1 MNNEHKIYDYNILNI
16 TGHEKP
22 VEFLK
27 NLFHGGRMPSG
38 LLFHGRQNIGKRFVA
53 AAFAASVL
61 CGDYALYERRR
72 GEAFPSSDDPVDAV
86 GGGLNFCGKCPS
98 CIGVLNGT
106 SQNLMLV
113 EPSGSSIKI
122 DNIHKI
128 GSFLSLTPY
137 YQGYRFIIIDEAAA
151 MTSGAAN
158 ALLKMLEEPSAKTV
172 FILIVH
178 NLSILLPTVISRC
191 LLLGFGPVSDKVLTD
206 AFRSKFPDMEEDILR
221 LYSKIAMGSY
231 SDFYSLIKGDYLE
244 KRNLLI
250 DTLFKEL
257 AYNRSNVNPY
267 DMSNNFLSGAGKGGE
282 KEKKAAN
289 FEMILFI
296 LRDVY
301 IYYVTKSVKLLYN
314 EDIAGEIKGI
324 AEGFEKFGITK
335 KDLIY
340 MINLTVSHM
349 EKMKSY
355 NLNKTIALDS
365 YFSGLLYLKGRG

>member
-1 MNNEHKIYDYNILNI
+1 MGNERKICDYNILNV

-27 NLFHGGRMPSG
+27 NSFHRGRMPSG
-38 LLFHGRQNIGKRFVA
+38 LLFHGRHNIGKRFVA
-53 AAFAASVL
+53 TAFAASVL
-61 CGDYALYERRR
+61 CEDYALYERRSDA
-72 GEAFPSSDDPVDAV
+72 AFSSSDDHADAV

-137 YQGYRFIIIDEAAA
+137 YQGYRFIIIDEAST
-151 MTSGAAN
+151 MTTAAAN

-191 LLLGFGPVSDKVLTD
+191 LLLKFGPVGDKVLMD
-206 AFRSKFPDMEEDILR
+206 AFRSEFPDMKEDVLR

-231 SDFYSLIKGDYLE
+231 SDFYGLIRGDYLE

-250 DTLFKEL
+250 DTVFKEL
-257 AYNRSNVNPY
+257 AYSRSSINPY
-267 DMSNNFLSGAGKGGE
+267 DMSNNFLSGVGKGGE
-282 KEKKAAN
+282 NGKKAAN

-301 IYYVTKSVKLLYN
+301 IYYMTKSVKLLYN
-314 EDIAGEIKGI
+314 EDIAEEIREI
-324 AEGFEKFGITK
+324 AEGLENFGVTR
-335 KDLIY
+335 KDLVY
-340 MINLTVSHM
+340 MINLTVNHM

-365 YFSGLLYLKGRG
+365 YFSGLLYLKGRV